1 MGNMY
6 RGNNMNDNLVELIG
20 IIGGVNYDGVI
31 NDLEIEKLQSWLAHN
46 RQFRNDKAF
55 NKALDLLENIL
66 EDNVIT
72 NEEKQELLSFANKY
86 YQDFNNEHDS
96 IVILHGLIEGI
107 ICDNVINQDEI
118 EELKRWLE
126 KSSFLKGNDV
136 YDKVRLL
143 VAKVLEDNILTNDE
157 RNELFSLFESIMFKS
172 KMELKVK
179 YLMKK
184 IKNRQNIGNDL
195 IELLNDD
202 KFVTTIHSNAQRELN
217 EALRSYLGSTLTN
230 NEIIFTSLALC
241 ALLDYDGNFYEHIHE
256 KYHELY
262 EDYAGQ
268 KVDGM
273 IRSIISKYNT
283 IDTQS
288 PRIINYVLMN
298 AIVPMYF
305 LPKFFEFMFDVYKV
319 NFNYY
324 LDENIQEDFKFIYE
338 GLKGS
343 LNHDTDELSLSATK
357 KTYKLIKSTK
367 SVILSG
373 SGVDE
378 IINLSINVLKIIDK
392 HYWEERTPIVTN
404 QYYKFG
410 YDQWVKENEKK
421 EQLKKSKGQNRDLI
435 ANRWKP
441 TFKLEGDKV
450 ILVPPAHKVRNT
462 IDYSKIVIK
471 VLNDGKEIYVNNKPR
486 VYEIIGGYQVSLDE
500 IVINNPLGKLQ
511 YVIYEDDKVLYNSKE
526 LLYCDFIMFNVKGIE
541 IENNKNFEGD
551 LVICHNE
558 SNHDGMVPKHDGEFY
573 RLAYSK
579 VTKDTT
585 FYISNTVIRFCEAME
600 PGIVGKK
607 RKSTYL
613 QYDNFKYDV
622 YEGINFFVIESLL
635 NEDAISL
642 KINGKVKTLSNYR
655 FEKSKN
661 GQFNKYII
669 ELKLSES
676 GYYDLMALDSNN
688 KEIKKS
694 HFIFV
699 VDSEL
704 EFSKRMI
711 DDFNYEINV
720 KSGLLEID
728 GTYYLNIEKYD
739 SFNLKT
745 RVNGK
750 YYTYKLPLQ
759 IPVYKIDNGKWA
771 PISNYIWIGDIKAQS
786 NIYFDGFNGTELVI
800 YDKDDN
806 ELGATYLNDKKI
818 YLTTQISS
826 LLSYKASNDYV
837 DVAIYDGE
845 KEVQSIKCYNRCLIN
860 DDKTFFEYNPATKAL
875 NVTPNHVGKGKVY
888 LSIKNESNEEI
899 FKDIIESNKILSIAD
914 VPSFEELTI
923 LFLEKSAGFSLKSFT
938 ELRVYKKTFYAYD
951 DLLNRKLKINQ
962 VDYDQ
967 MVRGKYIRKPHWL
980 RYTFLVP
987 YEKVDETHYIGYV
1000 CRTQKYGPDIVMPI
1014 RPIEIE
1020 ITSEPYNDTIE
1031 VALTNEGDGLLLDFQ
1046 KHTISDD
1053 MDDPDGVDIYSYYLE
1068 LKGGN

>member
-1 MGNMY
+1 
-6 RGNNMNDNLVELIG
+6 MNDNLVELIG
-20 IIGGVNYDGVI
+20 IIEGVNYDGVI

-46 RQFRNDKAF
+46 RQFRNDKVF
-55 NKALDLLENIL
+55 NKILDLLERIL
-66 EDNVIT
+66 EDNIIT
-72 NEEKQELLSFANKY
+72 KDEKQELLSFANRY

-96 IVILHGLIEGI
+96 VVILHGIIEGI

-118 EELKRWLE
+118 DELKRWLE
-126 KSSFLKGNDV
+126 KSSILKGNDV

-143 VAKVLEDNILTNDE
+143 VEKVLEDNILTNNE
-157 RNELFSLFESIMFKS
+157 RNELFNLFESIMFNS
-172 KMELKVK
+172 KMKLKLK

-184 IKNRQNIGNDL
+184 IRNRQNIGNDL
-195 IELLNDD
+195 IELLNDEE
-202 KFVTTIHSNAQRELN
+202 FVDTIHHKAQKELN
-217 EALRSYLGSTLTN
+217 EALRSYLGSMLTN
-230 NEIIFTSLALC
+230 NEIIFISLTLS

-256 KYHELY
+256 KYQELY
-262 EDYAGQ
+262 KNYTGQ

-283 IDTQS
+283 IDKHS

-298 AIVPMYF
+298 AIVPMHF

-324 LDENIQEDFKFIYE
+324 LDDNVKDDFKFIYE

-373 SGVDE
+373 SGIGE
-378 IINLSINVLKIIDK
+378 IIKLSINVLKIIDE
-392 HYWEERTPIVTN
+392 HYWEEKNPNVTN
-404 QYYKFG
+404 RYYKFG
-410 YDQWVKENEKK
+410 YDLWVKENEKK
-421 EQLKKSKGQNRDLI
+421 EQLKKSKGQNRYSI

-441 TFKLEGDKV
+441 TFKLEGDRV

-486 VYEIIGGYQVSLDE
+486 IYEIIGGYKVSLDE
-500 IVINNPLGKLQ
+500 IIIDNPLGKLQ
-511 YVIYEDDKVLYNSKE
+511 YVIYEDDKVLYSSKE
-526 LLYCDFIMFNVKGIE
+526 LLYRDFIMFNVKGTE
-541 IENNKNFEGD
+541 LENNKNFEGD
-551 LVICHNE
+551 VVICHNE
-558 SNHDGMVPKHDGEFY
+558 SNHDGMIPMHNGEYY
-573 RLAYSK
+573 RLAYTK
-579 VTKDTT
+579 VTKDTI
-585 FYISNTVIRFCEAME
+585 FYLSNNVVHFCEAME
-600 PGIVGKK
+600 PGIVGKL
-607 RKSTYL
+607 RKSTFL

-622 YEGINFFVIESLL
+622 YKEVNFFVIESLL
-635 NEDAISL
+635 NEDTIGL
-642 KINGKVKTLSNYR
+642 KINGKVKSLSNYR

-669 ELKLSES
+669 ELKLTES

-694 HFIFV
+694 HFIFAI
-699 VDSEL
+699 DSEL
-704 EFSKRMI
+704 EFSKIMI

-720 KSGLLEID
+720 HSGLPDID
-728 GTYYLNIEKYD
+728 GNYHLNIEKYD
-739 SFNLKT
+739 IFNLKT
-745 RVNGK
+745 RLNGK
-750 YYTYKLPLQ
+750 HYYYKLPLE

-771 PISNYIWIGDIKAQS
+771 PISNYIWIGDIKAES
-786 NIYFDGFNGTELVI
+786 NIYFDGVDGTELVI
-800 YDKDDN
+800 YDKDHN
-806 ELGATYLNDKKI
+806 ELGAVYLNSKKI

-826 LLSYKASNDYV
+826 LLSYKSSNDFV
-837 DVAIYDGE
+837 DIAIYDGV
-845 KEVQSIKCYNRCLIN
+845 KEVQSIRCYNRCLIN
-860 DDKTFFEYNPATKAL
+860 DEKTFFEYNPATKVL
-875 NVTPNHVGKGKVY
+875 NVTLNYVGKGKVY

-899 FKDIIESNKILSIAD
+899 FKDLIESNKMLSTENI
-914 VPSFEELTI
+914 PSFEELTI
-923 LFLEKSAGFSLKSFT
+923 TFFEKSSGFSLKSFS
-938 ELRVYKKTFYAYD
+938 ELRSYKKIFYAYD
-951 DLLNRKLKINQ
+951 DILNRKLKINQ

-967 MVRGKYIRKPHWL
+967 MIHGKYIRKSHWL
-980 RYTFLVP
+980 KHTFLVP
-987 YEKVDETHYIGYV
+987 FEKVDETHYIGYV
-1000 CRTQKYGPDIVMPI
+1000 CRTQKNGSDIVIPI

-1053 MDDPDGVDIYSYYLE
+1053 MDDLEGVDIYSYYLE

>member
-1 MGNMY
+1 MGNIC

-20 IIGGVNYDGVI
+20 IIEGVNYDGVI

-46 RQFRNDKAF
+46 RQFRNDKVF
-55 NKALDLLENIL
+55 NKILDLLERIL
-66 EDNVIT
+66 EDNIIT
-72 NEEKQELLSFANKY
+72 KDEKQELLSFANRY

-96 IVILHGLIEGI
+96 VVILHGIIEGI

-118 EELKRWLE
+118 DELKRWLE
-126 KSSFLKGNDV
+126 KSSILKGNDV

-143 VAKVLEDNILTNDE
+143 VEKVLEDNILTNNE
-157 RNELFSLFESIMFKS
+157 RNELFNLFESIMFNS
-172 KMELKVK
+172 KMELKLK

-184 IKNRQNIGNDL
+184 IRNRQNIGNDL
-195 IELLNDD
+195 IELLNDEE
-202 KFVTTIHSNAQRELN
+202 FVDTIHHKAQKELN
-217 EALRSYLGSTLTN
+217 EALRSYLGSMLTN
-230 NEIIFTSLALC
+230 NEIIFISLTLS

-256 KYHELY
+256 KYQELY
-262 EDYAGQ
+262 KNYTGQ

-283 IDTQS
+283 IDKHS

-298 AIVPMYF
+298 AIVPMHF

-324 LDENIQEDFKFIYE
+324 LDDNVKDDFKFIYE

-373 SGVDE
+373 SGIGE
-378 IINLSINVLKIIDK
+378 IINLSINVLKIIDE
-392 HYWEERTPIVTN
+392 HYWEEKNPNVTN
-404 QYYKFG
+404 RYYKFG
-410 YDQWVKENEKK
+410 YDLWVKENEKK
-421 EQLKKSKGQNRDLI
+421 EQLKKSKGQNRYSI

-441 TFKLEGDKV
+441 TFKLEGDRV

-486 VYEIIGGYQVSLDE
+486 IYEIIGGYKVSLDE
-500 IVINNPLGKLQ
+500 IIIDNPLGKLQ
-511 YVIYEDDKVLYNSKE
+511 YLIYEDDKVLYSSKE
-526 LLYCDFIMFNVKGIE
+526 LLYRDFIMFNVKGTE
-541 IENNKNFEGD
+541 LENNKNFEGD
-551 LVICHNE
+551 VVICHNE
-558 SNHDGMVPKHDGEFY
+558 SNHDGMIPMHNGEYY
-573 RLAYSK
+573 RLAYTK
-579 VTKDTT
+579 VTKDTI
-585 FYISNTVIRFCEAME
+585 FYLSNNVVHFCEAME
-600 PGIVGKK
+600 PGIVGKL
-607 RKSTYL
+607 RKSTFL

-622 YEGINFFVIESLL
+622 YKEVNFFVIESLL
-635 NEDAISL
+635 NEDTIGL
-642 KINGKVKTLSNYR
+642 KINGKVKSLSNYR

-669 ELKLSES
+669 ELKLTES

-694 HFIFV
+694 HFIFAI
-699 VDSEL
+699 DSEL
-704 EFSKRMI
+704 EFSKIMI

-720 KSGLLEID
+720 HSGLPDID
-728 GTYYLNIEKYD
+728 GNYHLNIEKYD
-739 SFNLKT
+739 IFNLKT
-745 RVNGK
+745 RLNGK
-750 YYTYKLPLQ
+750 HYYYKLPLE

-771 PISNYIWIGDIKAQS
+771 PISNYIWIGDIKAES
-786 NIYFDGFNGTELVI
+786 NIYFDGVDGTELVI
-800 YDKDDN
+800 YDKDHN
-806 ELGATYLNDKKI
+806 ELGAVYLNSKKI

-826 LLSYKASNDYV
+826 LLSYKSSNDFV
-837 DVAIYDGE
+837 DIAIYDGV
-845 KEVQSIKCYNRCLIN
+845 KEVQSIRCYNRCLIN
-860 DDKTFFEYNPATKAL
+860 DEKTFFEYNPATKVL
-875 NVTPNHVGKGKVY
+875 NVTLNYVGKGKVY
-888 LSIKNESNEEI
+888 LSIKNESDEEI
-899 FKDIIESNKILSIAD
+899 FKDLIESNKMLSTENI
-914 VPSFEELTI
+914 PSFEELTI
-923 LFLEKSAGFSLKSFT
+923 TFFEKSSGFSLKSFS
-938 ELRVYKKTFYAYD
+938 ELRSYKKIFYAYD
-951 DLLNRKLKINQ
+951 DILNRKLKINQ

-967 MVRGKYIRKPHWL
+967 MIHGKYIRKSHWL
-980 RYTFLVP
+980 KHTFLVP
-987 YEKVDETHYIGYV
+987 FEKVNETHYIGYV
-1000 CRTQKYGPDIVMPI
+1000 CRTQKNGSDIVIPI

-1053 MDDPDGVDIYSYYLE
+1053 MDDLEGVDIYSYYLE

>member
-1 MGNMY
+1 MGNIC

-20 IIGGVNYDGVI
+20 IIEGVNYDGVI

-46 RQFRNDKAF
+46 RQFRNDKVF
-55 NKALDLLENIL
+55 NKILDLLERIL
-66 EDNVIT
+66 EDNIIT
-72 NEEKQELLSFANKY
+72 KDEKQELLSFANRY

-96 IVILHGLIEGI
+96 VVILHGIIEGI

-118 EELKRWLE
+118 DELKRWLE
-126 KSSFLKGNDV
+126 KSSILKGNDV

-143 VAKVLEDNILTNDE
+143 VEKVLEDNILTNNE
-157 RNELFSLFESIMFKS
+157 RNELFNLFESIMFNS
-172 KMELKVK
+172 KMKLKLK

-184 IKNRQNIGNDL
+184 IRNRQNIGNDL
-195 IELLNDD
+195 IELLNDEE
-202 KFVTTIHSNAQRELN
+202 FVDTIHHKAQKELN
-217 EALRSYLGSTLTN
+217 EALRSYLGSMLTN
-230 NEIIFTSLALC
+230 NEIIFISLTLS

-256 KYHELY
+256 KYQELY
-262 EDYAGQ
+262 KNYTGQ

-283 IDTQS
+283 IDKHS

-298 AIVPMYF
+298 AIVPMHF

-324 LDENIQEDFKFIYE
+324 LDDNVKDDFKFIYE

-373 SGVDE
+373 SGIGE
-378 IINLSINVLKIIDK
+378 IINLSINVLKIIDE
-392 HYWEERTPIVTN
+392 HYWEEKNPNVTN
-404 QYYKFG
+404 RYYKFG
-410 YDQWVKENEKK
+410 YDLWVKENEKK
-421 EQLKKSKGQNRDLI
+421 EQLKKSKGQNRYSI

-441 TFKLEGDKV
+441 TFKLEGDRV

-486 VYEIIGGYQVSLDE
+486 IYEIIGGYKVSLDE
-500 IVINNPLGKLQ
+500 IIIDNPLGKLQ
-511 YVIYEDDKVLYNSKE
+511 YLIYEDDKVLYSSKE
-526 LLYCDFIMFNVKGIE
+526 LLYRDFIMFNVKGTE
-541 IENNKNFEGD
+541 LENNKNFEGD
-551 LVICHNE
+551 VVICHNE
-558 SNHDGMVPKHDGEFY
+558 SNHDGMIPMHNGEYY
-573 RLAYSK
+573 RLAYTK
-579 VTKDTT
+579 VTKDTI
-585 FYISNTVIRFCEAME
+585 FYLSNNVVHFCEAME
-600 PGIVGKK
+600 PGIVGKL
-607 RKSTYL
+607 RKSTFL

-622 YEGINFFVIESLL
+622 YKEVNFFVIESLL
-635 NEDAISL
+635 NEDTIGL
-642 KINGKVKTLSNYR
+642 KINGKVKSLSNYR

-669 ELKLSES
+669 ELKLTES

-694 HFIFV
+694 HFIFAI
-699 VDSEL
+699 DSEL
-704 EFSKRMI
+704 EFSKIMI

-720 KSGLLEID
+720 HSGLPDID
-728 GTYYLNIEKYD
+728 GNYHLNIEKYD
-739 SFNLKT
+739 IFNLKT
-745 RVNGK
+745 RLNGK
-750 YYTYKLPLQ
+750 HYYYKLPLE

-771 PISNYIWIGDIKAQS
+771 PISNYIWIGDIKAES
-786 NIYFDGFNGTELVI
+786 NIYFDGVDGTELVI
-800 YDKDDN
+800 YDKDHN
-806 ELGATYLNDKKI
+806 ELGAVYLNSKKI

-826 LLSYKASNDYV
+826 LLSYKSSNDFV
-837 DVAIYDGE
+837 DIAIYDSV
-845 KEVQSIKCYNRCLIN
+845 KEVQSIRCYNRCLIN
-860 DDKTFFEYNPATKAL
+860 DEKTFFEYNPATKVL
-875 NVTPNHVGKGKVY
+875 NVTLNYVGKGKVY
-888 LSIKNESNEEI
+888 LSIKNESDEEI
-899 FKDIIESNKILSIAD
+899 FKDLIESNKMLSTENI
-914 VPSFEELTI
+914 PSFEELTI
-923 LFLEKSAGFSLKSFT
+923 TFFEKSSGFSLKSFS
-938 ELRVYKKTFYAYD
+938 ELRSYKKIFYAYD
-951 DLLNRKLKINQ
+951 DILNRKLKINQ

-967 MVRGKYIRKPHWL
+967 MIHGKYIRKSHWL
-980 RYTFLVP
+980 KHTFLVP
-987 YEKVDETHYIGYV
+987 FEKVDETHYIGYV
-1000 CRTQKYGPDIVMPI
+1000 CRTQKNGSDIVIPI

-1053 MDDPDGVDIYSYYLE
+1053 MDDLEGVDIYSYYLE